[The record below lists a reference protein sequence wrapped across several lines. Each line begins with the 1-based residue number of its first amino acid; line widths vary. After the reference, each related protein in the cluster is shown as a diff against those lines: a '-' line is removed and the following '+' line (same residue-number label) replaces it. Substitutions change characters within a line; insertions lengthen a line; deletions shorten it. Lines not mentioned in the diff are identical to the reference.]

1 VRGASFRL
9 DEEFARELDA
19 KDPLKRFRH
28 RFELP
33 DAESG
38 DPRVYLLG
46 NSLGPLP
53 IGVRAALDCE
63 LNAWASR
70 GVESYFEPPASWSG
84 LDVRHREAMAMIVG
98 AAPHEVAL
106 MNGLTV
112 NLHLLFASF
121 YQPTVTR
128 AKVLIE
134 RPCFPSDRYVVETQV
149 RWHGADPKHDI
160 IEVGEGDHGPVSTEA
175 IERMLDERGDE
186 IVVVLVSG
194 VNYLTGELL
203 DMSRLATAAHGAG
216 CVLGLDLAHAVGNVP
231 LSLHEWEVDFAAWCT
246 YKYLNAGPGAVA
258 GMFVHDSHATDS
270 NRFRLGGW
278 WADDP
283 DSRFR
288 WHKTDQF
295 VPREGAVGWQLGCPP
310 VLSFAPIGPALD
322 VWLEAGM
329 ERIREKSIL
338 ITGYLEWL
346 LQQLV
351 GPELRVI
358 SPSDPNRR
366 GAQLSLLVN
375 DAEGTKRALA
385 AEGVDVDVREPDV
398 IRLAPAPL
406 FNTYREVWRAAHL
419 LARHLNSE
427 ER

>member
-1 VRGASFRL
+1 VTTTAFRL

-19 KDPLKRFRH
+19 HDPLGEYRD
-28 RFELP
+28 RFEMP
-33 DAESG
+33 SAENCDS
-38 DPRVYLLG
+38 RIYLLG

-53 IGVRAALDCE
+53 HGVRTALGNE
-63 LNAWASR
+63 LDAWATL
-70 GVESYFEPPASWSG
+70 GVESYFAPPANWSN
-84 LDVRHREAMAMIVG
+84 LDVRHREAMAAIVG
-98 AAPHEVAL
+98 AELHEVGL

-112 NLHLLFASF
+112 NLHMLFASF
-121 YQPTVTR
+121 YQPRTTR
-128 AKVLIE
+128 TKVLIE

-149 RWHGADPKHDI
+149 RWHGSDPKQDI
-160 IEVGEGDHGPVSTEA
+160 IEVGGGYHSPVTTEA

-186 IVVVLVSG
+186 IAVVFVSG

-203 DMSRLATAAHGAG
+203 DMSRIAKAAHGAG

-231 LSLHEWEVDFAAWCT
+231 LLLHEWEIDFAAWCT

-258 GMFVHDSHATDS
+258 GMFVHEAHATDS
-270 NRFRLGGW
+270 DRFRLGGW

-288 WHKTDQF
+288 WHTSDHF

-329 ERIREKSIL
+329 DRIREKSIL
-338 ITGYLEWL
+338 LTGYLEWL

-351 GPELRVI
+351 AAELRVI
-358 SPSDPNRR
+358 TPSDSSRR

-375 DAEGTKRALA
+375 DANGTQRALA

-419 LARHLNSE
+419 LADQLNSE
-427 ER
+427 EE